1 MIKTSLKNFW
11 KNLIYVFIS
20 MGILYLI
27 LLLVLFFAF
36 ISIGK
41 EAGNALKSVSDVIQ
55 ASSQESSA
63 SVNQFLLYS
72 FEKINWDNGVYEG
85 LKQMLSTNWLES
97 TIKGFFQT
105 LNESTGGFDKQIHAI
120 MVEFKNNLK
129 AVLSVSIVFMC
140 LGLFLANFATKFAI
154 RRRSARKDFKKH
166 ILALTIVPI
175 MQILVIILGLFLA
188 SLIKYYSVL
197 VVLFLL
203 ILLGMLSMFSSW
215 IVHRD
220 ENIKLKDV
228 LTFKN
233 VFFQFLAASII
244 LLINVVV
251 IVVLSFIN
259 PIFAILV
266 FIPFFIYSLNIIDV
280 NTDAYILSLVENH

>member
-1 MIKTSLKNFW
+1 
-11 KNLIYVFIS
+11 
-20 MGILYLI
+20 
-27 LLLVLFFAF
+27 
-36 ISIGK
+36 
-41 EAGNALKSVSDVIQ
+41 
-55 ASSQESSA
+55 
-63 SVNQFLLYS
+63 
-72 FEKINWDNGVYEG
+72 
-85 LKQMLSTNWLES
+85 
-97 TIKGFFQT
+97 
-105 LNESTGGFDKQIHAI
+105 
-120 MVEFKNNLK
+120 
-129 AVLSVSIVFMC
+129 
-140 LGLFLANFATKFAI
+140 
-154 RRRSARKDFKKH
+154 
-166 ILALTIVPI
+166 